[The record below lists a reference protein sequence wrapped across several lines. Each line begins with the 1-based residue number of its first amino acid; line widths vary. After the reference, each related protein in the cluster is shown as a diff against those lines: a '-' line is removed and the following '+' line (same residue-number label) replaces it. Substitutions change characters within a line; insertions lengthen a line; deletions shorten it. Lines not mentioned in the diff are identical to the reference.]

1 MGQSFPLTFIFFKLV
16 KTTNQLRTNLWL
28 LHVFF
33 VATVPQR
40 SMFSDMDPVSV
51 GWVGLDFSPSSMSP
65 FSHWA
70 HWAHNCGD
78 MNPMPGERVL
88 ESLGAGHVDGS
99 AVTSLL
105 AIKGPFVVDA
115 LTHHVEYRGSFG
127 HNLGSTVLDIEPLNV
142 SAATLPFLFRH
153 NLIAVVCHLC
163 HTSSFNMFQTVM
175 ALSSYIRGL
184 SSYGPTE
191 GVWF

>member
-1 MGQSFPLTFIFFKLV
+1 
-16 KTTNQLRTNLWL
+16 
-28 LHVFF
+28 
-33 VATVPQR
+33 
-40 SMFSDMDPVSV
+40 
-51 GWVGLDFSPSSMSP
+51 MSP

-163 HTSSFNMFQTVM
+163 HTSSFNMFQHV
-175 ALSSYIRGL
+175 SN
-184 SSYGPTE
+184 SYGP
-191 GVWF
+191 